1 MAHTRDHM
9 TVLAPEGML
18 GYGIP
23 VRSMEEGL
31 ARNPDVLAVDAGS
44 TDPGPY
50 YLGAGVPYTSRRA
63 VKRDLAMMLDAAHAR
78 RIPVLIGSAGG
89 GGGRPHLEWLVN
101 VYGEICRERGYRFRT
116 ATIHAE
122 IDKGWLKAKVARG
135 QVTPLDLL
143 DPLTGET
150 IDAATRIVAQMG
162 DEPFQKALDL
172 GAEVVIAGRACD
184 ASVIAAL
191 PIRAGFDRA
200 LAIHMGKILECGG
213 AAAYPRHGSDSLLG
227 VIDRDSFTVEPPN
240 PDKICSVASVAAHSL
255 YERSDPYR
263 LALPGGAID
272 LTATTFEQI
281 TPRAVRVR
289 GTRFVPAPYTVKL
302 EGVRRVGYRT
312 IAVAG
317 TRDPILISQLD
328 AYLEN
333 VRNRVK
339 EVYGTEGYRLL
350 FHVYGRD
357 GVMGGLETAK
367 EIRSHEL
374 GFVIEVVADD
384 PEASSAILAL
394 SRSAALHSTYPGRKA
409 IAGNLAFPFSPSD
422 LGAGEAF
429 EFSVHH
435 LVEVDDPLDLFPVE
449 MIAI

>member
-1 MAHTRDHM
+1 MREQM

-50 YLGAGVPYTSRRA
+50 YLGAGVPFTSRRA
-63 VKRDLAMMLDAAHAR
+63 VKRDLALMLEAAQTR
-78 RIPVLIGSAGG
+78 RIPTLIGSAGG
-89 GGGRPHLEWLVN
+89 GGGRPHLEWLLD
-101 VYGEICRERGYRFRT
+101 VYREICRERGYRFRT
-116 ATIHAE
+116 ATIQAE
-122 IDKGWLKAKVARG
+122 VDKAWLKVKIARG
-135 QVTPLDLL
+135 HVAPLDVATPLTDA
-143 DPLTGET
+143 TV
-150 IDAATRIVAQMG
+150 DAATRIVAQMG
-162 DEPFQKALDL
+162 DEPFQAALDL

-184 ASVIAAL
+184 ASVVAAL

-213 AAAYPRHGSDSLLG
+213 AAAYPRHGADSLLG

-272 LTATTFEQI
+272 LGATTFEQA

-289 GTRFVPAPYTVKL
+289 GTRFVAAPYTVKL
-302 EGVRRVGYRT
+302 EGVRRAGYRT
-312 IAVAG
+312 ITVAG
-317 TRDPILISQLD
+317 TRDPILITQVD

-333 VRNRVK
+333 VRRRVT

-357 GVMGGLETAK
+357 GVMGALETAK

-384 PEASSAILAL
+384 PDASAAILAL
-394 SRSAALHSTYPGRKA
+394 ARSAALHSTYPGRKA

-422 LGAGEAF
+422 LSAGEAF
-429 EFSVHH
+429 EFTVHH
-435 LVEVDDPLDLFPVE
+435 LVELDDPLELFPVE
-449 MIAI
+449 IIEVP